1 MYTAFQYGVPPHG
14 GFAFGFDRLL
24 MILRDEEN
32 IREIYAFPKSGKAED
47 VMMSAPSAVDASQ
60 LRELHIQLR
69 PEGK

>member
-1 MYTAFQYGVPPHG
+1 MYTAFQYGAPPHG

-32 IREIYAFPKSGKAED
+32 IREIYAFPTSGKAED
-47 VMMSAPSAVDASQ
+47 VMMSAPSAVDSSQ